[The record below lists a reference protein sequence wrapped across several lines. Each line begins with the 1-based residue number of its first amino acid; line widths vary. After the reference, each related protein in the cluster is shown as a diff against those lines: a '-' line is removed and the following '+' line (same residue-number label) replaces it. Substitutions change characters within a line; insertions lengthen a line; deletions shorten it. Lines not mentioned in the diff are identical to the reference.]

1 MRNLQF
7 IIALIFSTFLFFN
20 SNAQEEE
27 LITSEEIVSDSTAL
41 EAPEKK
47 RKLRILGDYPNP
59 KAALGL
65 SLVLP
70 GAGQAY
76 NKKYWKI
83 PIIYGVFGYLAYKID
98 DNKKN
103 YEDFRDA
110 YEIRVDGDDMTI
122 DQYEGIYSDASLK
135 RLRDLR
141 KKGLESNW
149 IFVVVTY
156 LLNGVDAYVDAH
168 LLEFDIDED
177 LSMNIDPT
185 VMPATNGFNS
195 AAGAT
200 PQLGL
205 RLAFSF

>member
-1 MRNLQF
+1 MSNFTHILILF
-7 IIALIFSTFLFFN
+7 LALLFLHQGI
-20 SNAQEEE
+20 AQESDT
-27 LITSEEIVSDSTAL
+27 LGMDSSYVSDEIKTS
-41 EAPEKK
+41 KK
-47 RKLRILGDYPNP
+47 LKLLGEYPNP

-103 YEDFRDA
+103 YEDYKKA
-110 YEIRVDGDDMTI
+110 YELRVDGDEDTV
-122 DQYEGIYSDASLK
+122 DKYAGVYNDATLK
-135 RLRDLR
+135 RLRNLR

-168 LLEFDIDED
+168 LLEFDISED
-177 LSMNIDPT
+177 LSINLNPSVQPNDQFSNPT
-185 VMPATNGFNS
+185 PGM
-195 AAGAT
+195 
-200 PQLGL
+200 GL
-205 RLAFSF
+205 RIALSF